1 MGRWWGFPLSN
12 LNGYVRVL
20 QRRMPKKSKEITR
33 DLSNNSPWQANAT
46 SPMLCVGYRVYSL
59 LSRSTGE
66 RQEHKKEI
74 RDAQTNPTQP
84 MVALTQ
90 SRPPPAKPQRQ
101 DQCW

>member
-1 MGRWWGFPLSN
+1 MFYQFNTIPLKPIHNCSVLDIECIRW
-12 LNGYVRVL
+12 
-20 QRRMPKKSKEITR
+20 
-33 DLSNNSPWQANAT
+33 
-46 SPMLCVGYRVYSL
+46 

-74 RDAQTNPTQP
+74 RDARTNPTQP

-90 SRPPPAKPQRQ
+90 SSPPPAKPQRQ